1 MNCQDLHNI
10 EGLQFMPVKA
20 NKQPIIKGWQTSTD
34 KHDLSNCA
42 AVGLVCG
49 KLSGNIEVIDI
60 DLKYDI
66 TGKIFE
72 NYKRLIHS
80 VDDTLLN
87 KIIVQKTKSGGYHF
101 IYRCSVIAGNLKLAN
116 RRTTEQERQNTYQET
131 YKAELSKST
140 EDSKAKQIA
149 QKASD
154 NDKVRVLFETRGEGG
169 QIVCFPTPGYE
180 IVHGDYYSITEITV
194 EQRDIL
200 HGIAMQFNEVYEE
213 YQIPQ
218 KKTYKEKGLSP
229 FDDYNQ
235 RADVCLLLQQHGW
248 KVVNQKGQKTIFL
261 RPGQAT
267 SQTSGN
273 FDHSKNWF
281 SVFTTSTE
289 FEPQKAYLPYAVYAV
304 LECNK
309 DFSLAYKKL
318 LEDGYGDKP
327 EDKKKEQESTRV
339 IKSRINPEDEDYSFL
354 ATPKDY
360 DEFLQQVRDGTLQQ
374 GKTTGSP
381 MLDEHFLFKA
391 GELTMTN
398 GIDNTGKSVVT
409 WWIMLLAALY
419 HDWHAIVF
427 SSENTLGAFMRK
439 MIQFYWGKPLHGR
452 FAMSDSEYQIAKSF
466 IEKHFKLIKAQE
478 DLYNYKDI
486 INMVKK
492 ARKREKEKTKIDLM
506 WGLIDPY
513 NSLKIDLSGF
523 SKLNTHE
530 YHYEALSEIKAY
542 GQQTGFGW
550 ILNNHAVTSALRQKD
565 GEKKYPVAPR
575 KEDTEGGGKFANKAD
590 SFITIHRLTQHPTDW
605 MLTELHIRKIKD
617 TETGGKPTPLESPIK
632 FEMYKNGCAFIE
644 RREDGERSIDPV
656 AQWHINNGSLQQ
668 ELYNADLEIKNQFNG
683 QSKNTER
690 NIWLPY
696 SDQIDEAPF

>member
-1 MNCQDLHNI
+1 MNLQHLHDI
-10 EGLQFMPVKA
+10 PGLQFMPVKE
-20 NKQPIIKGWQTSTD
+20 NKQPIIKGWQTSTE
-34 KHDLSNCA
+34 KHDLSKCV

-49 KLSGNIEVIDI
+49 KLSGNLEVVDI
-60 DLKYDI
+60 DLKYDL
-66 TGKIFE
+66 TGKVYE

-80 VDDTLLN
+80 VDPTLLD
-87 KIIVQKTKSGGYHF
+87 KIVVQKTKSGGYHF
-101 IYRCSVIAGNLKLAN
+101 IYRCSEISGNLKLAN
-116 RRTTEQERQNTYQET
+116 RRTTEEERQKTYQDT

-149 QKASD
+149 QKASES
-154 NDKVRVLFETRGEGG
+154 DKVRVLFETRGEGG
-169 QIVCFPTPGYE
+169 QIVCFPTKGYE
-180 IVHGDYYSITEITV
+180 IVHGDYYSISEITP
-194 EQRDIL
+194 EQREIL
-200 HGIAMQFNEVYEE
+200 HGIARQFNEVIEE
-213 YQIPQ
+213 Q
-218 KKTYKEKGLSP
+218 KIDLKKNVYDKKNGGLSV

-235 RADVCLLLQQHGW
+235 RGDVCGLLQQHGW
-248 KVVNQKGQKTIFL
+248 KVVTQKGQKTLFL
-261 RPGQAT
+261 RPGQTT

-273 FDHSKNWF
+273 FDHEKNWF

-289 FEPQKAYLPYAVYAV
+289 FEPQKAYLPYAVFAV

-309 DFSLAYKKL
+309 DFSLAHKKL
-318 LEDGYGDKP
+318 LELGYGDKP
-327 EDKKKEQESTRV
+327 EEKKKEHESTRV
-339 IKSRINPEDEDYSFL
+339 IKSRVNPEDDDYSFL

-360 DEFLQQVRDGTLQQ
+360 DDFLQQVRDGTLEP

-381 MLDEHFLFKA
+381 LLDEHFLFKS

-419 HDWHAIVF
+419 HDWKAIVF

-439 MIQFYWGKPLHGR
+439 MIQFYWGKPLQGKY
-452 FAMSDSEYQIAKSF
+452 AMSDAEYQIAKDF
-466 IEKHFKLIKAQE
+466 IESHFKLIKAQE

-492 ARKREKEKTKIDLM
+492 ARKREKEKTGDDLM

-590 SFITIHRLTQHPTDW
+590 AFITIHRLTQHPTDW
-605 MLTELHIRKIKD
+605 MLTELHVRKIKD
-617 TETGGKPTPLESPIK
+617 TETGGKPTPLDSPIK

-644 RREDGERSIDPV
+644 RREDGERNIDPI
-656 AQWHINNGSLQQ
+656 AQWHISRGTYQQ
-668 ELYNADLEIKNQFNG
+668 ELYEAENQIKENFNG
-683 QSKNTER
+683 RIIPIDRDT
-690 NIWLPY
+690 WLPY
-696 SDQIDEAPF
+696 TDKDPF